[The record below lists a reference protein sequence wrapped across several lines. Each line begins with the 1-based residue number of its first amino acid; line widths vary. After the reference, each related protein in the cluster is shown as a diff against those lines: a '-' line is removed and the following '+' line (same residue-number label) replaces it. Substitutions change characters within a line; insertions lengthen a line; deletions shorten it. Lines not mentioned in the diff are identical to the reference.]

1 MYYLAAYHR
10 EVCVD
15 ENCFIFVD
23 FLNTYFFFLSKCFL
37 TVQLHKRI
45 NEIKKT
51 HLFQKRLVMSS
62 HSPASVRL

>member
-1 MYYLAAYHR
+1 MYYLAVYHR

-23 FLNTYFFFLSKCFL
+23 FLKTYFFFLSKCFL

-45 NEIKKT
+45 NEIKKLT
-51 HLFQKRLVMSS
+51 YSRSGW
-62 HSPASVRL
+62 